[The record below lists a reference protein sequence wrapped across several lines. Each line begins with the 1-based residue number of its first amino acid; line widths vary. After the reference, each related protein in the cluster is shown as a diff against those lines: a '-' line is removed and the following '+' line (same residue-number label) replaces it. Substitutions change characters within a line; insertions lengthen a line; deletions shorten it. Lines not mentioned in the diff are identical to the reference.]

1 MEYLDDLYSIK
12 EHLQQAYE
20 ILQNSGVLN
29 NTLVR
34 TSLIRFAIV
43 NAMNKVDIAIGRVE
57 GEYNE
62 SN

>member
-1 MEYLDDLYSIK
+1 MEYLDDLYRIK

-20 ILQNSGVLN
+20 ILQNSGALN

-34 TSLIRFAIV
+34 TSLIRFSLV

-57 GEYNE
+57 GGNDDT
-62 SN
+62 